1 MEDGSESDDD
11 DFDMD
16 EWWNKVKK
24 GALAASAR
32 TGKDVLVEACET
44 SESDEESEESD
55 DGSDEE
61 SGEEGAREEC
71 GAGAAELT
79 RGNLDKA
86 LWPAE
91 KKERAEKKEERRS
104 ELKTGADAKATWD
117 GDQRTSSKY
126 PPSAETRFEEREL
139 LVSARVFKHCTA
151 FDAFCFVE
159 LTWSLSAFSLIY
171 F

>member
-11 DFDMD
+11 DFDVD

-61 SGEEGAREEC
+61 SGEEGPREEF
-71 GAGAAELT
+71 GEEAELT

-86 LWPAE
+86 PVN
-91 KKERAEKKEERRS
+91 RRKA
-104 ELKTGADAKATWD
+104 KTGKVYKI
-117 GDQRTSSKY
+117 TS
-126 PPSAETRFEEREL
+126 PSGK
-139 LVSARVFKHCTA
+139 VY
-151 FDAFCFVE
+151 
-159 LTWSLSAFSLIY
+159 IG
-171 F
+171 